1 MLNNIKETCTNNV
14 DTLQEAYVSSS
25 LAGTTLVTSLQDLYD
40 SNKNSYIS
48 AISPSGASTTTIP
61 IYISNLGPKEN
72 NETYT
77 GFENDFF
84 EIRCK
89 IFAYNNYYDN
99 KKVST
104 TF

>member
-1 MLNNIKETCTNNV
+1 MCLFTNDFSDNN
-14 DTLQEAYVSSS
+14 
-25 LAGTTLVTSLQDLYD
+25 YD
-40 SNKNSYIS
+40 
-48 AISPSGASTTTIP
+48 
-61 IYISNLGPKEN
+61 N

-77 GFENDFF
+77 EFENDFF

-99 KKVST
+99 KVST

>member
-1 MLNNIKETCTNNV
+1 MLDNDISHKIISLFV
-14 DTLQEAYVSSS
+14 KDYDTLKRFIDGKS
-25 LAGTTLVTSLQDLYD
+25 LSLQEQIENE
-40 SNKNSYIS
+40 SKNSEDGCVYLQMI
-48 AISPSGASTTTIP
+48 IP
-61 IYISNLGPKEN
+61 KYKIN

>member
-1 MLNNIKETCTNNV
+1 MI
-14 DTLQEAYVSSS
+14 
-25 LAGTTLVTSLQDLYD
+25 
-40 SNKNSYIS
+40 
-48 AISPSGASTTTIP
+48 IP
-61 IYISNLGPKEN
+61 KYKIDQNYGN

-99 KKVST
+99 KVST